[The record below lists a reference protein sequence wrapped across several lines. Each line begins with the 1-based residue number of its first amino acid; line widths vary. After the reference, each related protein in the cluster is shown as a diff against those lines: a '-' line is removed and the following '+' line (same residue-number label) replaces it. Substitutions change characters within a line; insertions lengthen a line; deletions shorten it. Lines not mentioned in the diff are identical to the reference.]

1 MKETFLKFLRKKY
14 VKWSL
19 IVFASIL
26 TVLVVFYITIY
37 IGLWGH
43 IPTEKQLAEIQQS
56 EASEVFADGGELMG
70 KYFLFDRQ
78 PIPYEDL
85 PKHAIDALI
94 ATEDVRFFEHNGI
107 DGQSLFRVFFKSI
120 LLQDESAGGGSTI
133 TLQLAKNLYGRKDRS
148 KVGIVVTKIR
158 ESIIARRIERL
169 YTKEEILTLYFNTV
183 PFSDNTYGIES
194 ASLKFFNKPTIDLSI
209 AEAATLIGTLKAS
222 NYFNPR
228 LHPERSIQRRNVV
241 ISQMEKYK
249 YLQPEIAVM
258 AKEDSLN
265 LDYQNFSHNKG
276 IATYFRENLRKETL
290 LILDTLKKPDGKKYN
305 LYQDGLKIYT
315 TIDYKMQ
322 QLAEEAML
330 QHMAK
335 LQQDFEKSF
344 GNKAP
349 WLTNEKLIESEIQKT
364 SIYKS
369 LKKQNY
375 SEEAIRDSLNKTVS
389 RQFFNYE
396 GNEVLEASV
405 LDSLKH
411 HLKYLNTGM
420 LTLEASTGA
429 VKTWIGGV
437 DFATFQYDHVAQSKR
452 QVGSTFKPIVYTA
465 ALESGLEY
473 CSYFSIQETTYEGG
487 YTPSNSSTPED
498 DDPYLNYSLKYAL
511 SNSVNTIAVKV
522 LMETGIGNVISQSK
536 KMGITSQLP
545 AVPSLGLGTAEM
557 SILELAK
564 AYTTYTNNG
573 IPSSP
578 FFITRIEDRDGNSI
592 AAFEA
597 EEKGEEAFSAST
609 RHYMLEMMKATVN
622 EGTASRLRSTY
633 GLRNAIAGKTG
644 TTQNNKDGWFVAVTP
659 KLTTI
664 TWVGHDNYAIG
675 FRSTA
680 LGQGA
685 NSALPIFASFY
696 QKLNAE
702 AAYDIY
708 TQANFETPPAV
719 LREEMNCE
727 DTKRDG
733 FFKRLFTNPEKKK
746 EDKEKKKGGLFS
758 IFKKKD
764 KN

>member
-1 MKETFLKFLRKKY
+1 M
-14 VKWSL
+14 KWSL
-19 IVFASIL
+19 IVFASL
-26 TVLVVFYITIY
+26 MAALVIFYISIY

-56 EASEVFADGGELMG
+56 EASEVYADGGELMG

-78 PIPYEDL
+78 PIPYQDL
-85 PKHAIDALI
+85 PKHAIDALV
-94 ATEDVRFFEHNGI
+94 ATEDMRFFEHNGI

-133 TLQLAKNLYGRKDRS
+133 TLQLAKNLYGRDDQS

-194 ASLKFFNKPTIDLSI
+194 ASLKFFNKPTTDLSI

-222 NYFNPR
+222 NYYNPR
-228 LHPERSIQRRNVV
+228 LNPERSTQRRNVV
-241 ISQMEKYK
+241 IRQMEKYK
-249 YLQPEIAVM
+249 YLQPEIADLAM
-258 AKEDSLN
+258 EDSLK
-265 LDYQNFSHNKG
+265 LDYQNFNHNNG
-276 IATYFRENLRKETL
+276 IATYFREHLRKEAL

-335 LQQDFEKSF
+335 LQEDFEKSF
-344 GNKAP
+344 GNNAP
-349 WLTNEKLIESEIQKT
+349 WLTNEKLIDGEIQKT
-364 SIYKS
+364 NLYRT

-375 SEEAIRDSLNKTVS
+375 SEEAIRDSLSKSVS
-389 RQFFNYE
+389 RQFFNYGE
-396 GNEVLEASV
+396 NETVEASV
-405 LDSLKH
+405 LDSIKH

-465 ALESGLEY
+465 ALESGMEY
-473 CSYFSIQETTYEGG
+473 CSYFPIQEVTYAEG
-487 YTPSNSSTPED
+487 YTPSNSSNPEEE
-498 DDPYLNYSLKYAL
+498 DPYLNYSLKYAL

-522 LMETGIGNVISQSK
+522 MMETGIGNVISQAQ
-536 KMGITSQLP
+536 KMGITSNLP
-545 AVPSLGLGTAEM
+545 EVPSLALGTAEM

-573 IPSSP
+573 VPSSP
-578 FFITRIEDRDGNSI
+578 YFITRIEDRNGNTI
-592 AAFEA
+592 ATFEVV
-597 EEKGEEAFSAST
+597 ENDEEAFSEST
-609 RHYMLEMMKATVN
+609 RHYMMEMMKATVN

-633 GLRNAIAGKTG
+633 GLSNAIAGKTG
-644 TTQNNKDGWFVAVTP
+644 TTQNNKDGWFVAITP
-659 KLTTI
+659 KLTSI
-664 TWVGHDNYAIG
+664 TWVGHDNFGIG
-675 FRSTA
+675 FRNTSM
-680 LGQGA
+680 GQGA

-696 QKLNAE
+696 QKLNADS
-702 AAYDIY
+702 AYDSY
-708 TQANFETPPAV
+708 TKVNFEILPAAIK
-719 LREEMNCE
+719 EEIDCE
-727 DTKRDG
+727 ETKRDG

-746 EDKEKKKGGLFS
+746 EPKKEKKGGIFS

>member
-1 MKETFLKFLRKKY
+1 LQYAFHLLRLLCIVKKTLLIFLRKKY

-19 IVFASIL
+19 IVFASLLGIL
-26 TVLVVFYITIY
+26 IIFYTSIY

-43 IPTEKQLAEIQQS
+43 IPTEKQLTEIQQS
-56 EASEVFADGGELMG
+56 EASEIYAEGGELMG

-78 PIPYEDL
+78 PISYQNL

-133 TLQLAKNLYGRKDRS
+133 TLQLAKNLYGRNDRS

-194 ASLKFFNKPTIDLSI
+194 AALKFFNKSTADLSI
-209 AEAATLIGTLKAS
+209 AEAATLVGTLKAS
-222 NYFNPR
+222 NFYNPR
-228 LHPERSIQRRNVV
+228 LHPERSLHRRNVV
-241 ISQMEKYK
+241 INQMEKYK
-249 YLQPEIAVM
+249 YLQPAIAEM
-258 AKEDSLN
+258 AMEDSLH
-265 LDYQNFSHNKG
+265 LDYQNYSHNKG
-276 IATYFRENLRKETL
+276 IATYFREHLRKEML
-290 LILDTLKKPDGKKYN
+290 KILDTIKKADGKKYN
-305 LYQDGLKIYT
+305 LYQDGLKIHTTMDYT
-315 TIDYKMQ
+315 MQ
-322 QLAEEAML
+322 ALAEEAML

-335 LQQDFEKSF
+335 LQEDFEKYF
-344 GNKAP
+344 GNNAP
-349 WLTNEKLIESEIQKT
+349 WLTNKKLMDGEIQKT
-364 SIYKS
+364 NIYKT
-369 LKKQNY
+369 LKKQNF
-375 SEEAIRDSLNKTVS
+375 SEEGILDSLSKTVS

-396 GNEVLEASV
+396 ENETIEASV
-405 LDSLKH
+405 LDSIKH
-411 HLKYLNTGM
+411 HLKYINTGM
-420 LTLEASTGA
+420 LTLETSTGA
-429 VKTWIGGV
+429 VKTWIGGI

-465 ALESGLEY
+465 ALEAGMEY
-473 CSYFSIQETTYEGG
+473 CSYFPIQEVTYGEG
-487 YTPSNSSTPED
+487 YTPSNSSKPED

-522 LMETGIGNVISQSK
+522 MMETGIGNVISQAR
-536 KMGITSQLP
+536 KMGIVSDLPEFTSL
-545 AVPSLGLGTAEM
+545 ALGTAEM

-573 IPSSP
+573 IPSTP
-578 FFITRIEDRDGNSI
+578 FFITKIEDRDGNVI
-592 AAFEA
+592 ATFNV
-597 EEKGEEAFSAST
+597 EKKEEEAFSSNT
-609 RHYMLEMMKATVN
+609 RHYMLEMMRATVN

-644 TTQNNKDGWFVAVTP
+644 TTQNNKDGWFVAITP
-659 KLTTI
+659 KLTSI

-675 FRSTA
+675 FRNTSM
-680 LGQGA
+680 GQGA

-696 QKLNAE
+696 QKLNANND
-702 AAYDIY
+702 YDVY
-708 TQANFETPPAV
+708 TKANFETLPAV
-719 LREEMNCE
+719 IREEINCE

-746 EDKEKKKGGLFS
+746 EVKK
-758 IFKKKD
+758 
-764 KN
+764 